1 MVSTGTPSRAANS
14 TCVKR
19 ARRRRLLTSGS
30 VDGDAA
36 ASADLATPFGAAL
49 ATGMDGAAWRHF
61 QVGPETDARGCRPRC
76 LEDLHD
82 RHGDVLRVT
91 ELSLP
96 FAGEGSAAA

>member
-1 MVSTGTPSRAANS
+1 MRERAFDFS
-14 TCVKR
+14 GMREPGGPVTCAVCGC
-19 ARRRRLLTSGS
+19 RLTE
-30 VDGDAA
+30 AA
-36 ASADLATPFGAAL
+36 GV
-49 ATGMDGAAWRHF
+49 DGAAWRHF